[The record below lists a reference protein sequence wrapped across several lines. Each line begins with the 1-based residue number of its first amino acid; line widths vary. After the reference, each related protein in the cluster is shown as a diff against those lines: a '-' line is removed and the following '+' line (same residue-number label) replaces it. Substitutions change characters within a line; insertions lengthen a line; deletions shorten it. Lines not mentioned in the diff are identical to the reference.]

1 MDIPYTV
8 TARPD
13 TGLWNAK
20 IGIWLFLASEVMLF
34 GGLFSSYIFLRLGAD
49 YHWPVHVLNVPMG
62 FINTLVL
69 IASSVTVVMAWASVK
84 MRKWFQYQ
92 VYMVITI
99 LCACTFLMIK
109 FFEYKDK
116 FHHYGVVLKDGTVL
130 EGHLKD
136 SEYVIKF
143 DNVTSVTVKITD
155 DGHIL
160 EPEFEPSLVFAGC
173 TTPNPRFKTPK
184 GVEVGI
190 DAAGVAVIHAEAK
203 ATAREKAEAVAKTTG
218 KPADPAPVI
227 EPFKLTPITPLSF
240 AVQATALPL
249 THPIYGYTDTTMTFK
264 DNTVIEGKLADDGMN
279 LQVDKVDLRSV
290 PEPEHSVAWK
300 YLGDEWKKAFEE
312 HHEENLAAFHKEYP
326 DRDANKDE
334 DFMRHGLVMPT
345 HTPTPQAGHK
355 EAEGVGELMSSFG
368 ETFFGGAHH
377 YPEIKLNAKDV
388 ERWSN
393 FLPKYNTYFAI
404 YFTLT
409 GLHGLHVLAGII
421 VLTYFLVIDTR
432 KFRNDPE
439 HLANRIETGGL
450 FWHFVDLVW
459 IFLFPLLYLL

>member
-1 MDIPYTV
+1 MEIPYTV

-20 IGIWLFLASEVMLF
+20 IGVWLFLASEVMLF

-69 IASSVTVVMAWASVK
+69 IASSVTVVMAWASLK
-84 MRKWFQYQ
+84 MRKWGAYKL
-92 VYMVITI
+92 YMLITI
-99 LCACTFLMIK
+99 LCACTFLVIK

-116 FHHYGVVLKDGTVL
+116 FHHYGVVMTDGTVL

-136 SEYVIKF
+136 HEYVIKF
-143 DNVTSVTVKITD
+143 DDVTSMTVKA
-155 DGHIL
+155 DGFY
-160 EPEFEPSLVFAGC
+160 PQFEPSLVFAGC
-173 TTPNPRFKTPK
+173 TTPGAQLKTPAGAIVTPDQK
-184 GVEVGI
+184 GLETVMAEVSANAEKK
-190 DAAGVAVIHAEAK
+190 AAEI
-203 ATAREKAEAVAKTTG
+203 EKKTG
-218 KPADPAPVI
+218 KPAIVEKELI
-227 EPFKLTPITPLSF
+227 KLTAVKPLSF
-240 AVQATALPL
+240 AVQATALPI
-249 THPIYGYTDTTMTFK
+249 THPYYGYTPTSLTFK
-264 DNTVIEGKLADDGMN
+264 DGTVIDGKLTDDSMT

-290 PEPEHSVAWK
+290 PEAEHSLAWK
-300 YLGDEWKKAFEE
+300 YLGEDWKKAFEE
-312 HHEENLAAFHKEYP
+312 HHEESLKSYETEYPKDKYP
-326 DRDANKDE
+326 DRDPAKDE
-334 DFMRHGLVMPT
+334 DFIRHGLIMPT
-345 HTPTPQAGHK
+345 HSPKPEAGHH
-355 EAEGVGELMSSFG
+355 ESEGVGELMNSFK
-368 ETFFGGAHH
+368 ETFFGGEHH
-377 YPEIKLNAKDV
+377 YPEIKVAAKDV

-409 GLHGLHVLAGII
+409 GLHGLHVIAGII
-421 VLTYFLVIDTR
+421 VLSWFLFVDTR
-432 KFRNDPE
+432 RFRNDPE